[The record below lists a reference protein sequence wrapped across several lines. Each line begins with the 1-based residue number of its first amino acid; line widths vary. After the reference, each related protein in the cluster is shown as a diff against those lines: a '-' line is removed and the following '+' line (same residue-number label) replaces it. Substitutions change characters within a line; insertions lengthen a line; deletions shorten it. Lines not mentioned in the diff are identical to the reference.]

1 MKRLHYSQADP
12 KHYLTDFILKSPRA
26 PAECQRHGFRN
37 WDLMFYRCQR
47 GCECPDVVET
57 REKFLRKMTACGI
70 LRPDNAPT

>member
-1 MKRLHYSQADP
+1 MLHRGLIAGTFCQWLNNELLPNSVLEPGY
-12 KHYLTDFILKSPRA
+12 PRRVSV
-26 PAECQRHGFRN
+26 ET
-37 WDLMFYRCQR
+37 LMFYRCQR